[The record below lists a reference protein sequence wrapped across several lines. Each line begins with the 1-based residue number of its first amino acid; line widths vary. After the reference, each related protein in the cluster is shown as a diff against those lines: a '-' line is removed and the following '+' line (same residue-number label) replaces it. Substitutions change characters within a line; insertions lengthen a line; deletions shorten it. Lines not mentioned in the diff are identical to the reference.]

1 LTDLE
6 STCDTR
12 TYVRITLR
20 LGAKKM
26 CIEVEKFNSP
36 HLGISN
42 IVFGRRTNSN
52 NRVQYL
58 VDAEGCEESG
68 HKIPEKV
75 VLSRWKQKVNQK
87 YRFGGMR
94 LSPNIWRS
102 INIALGSIYPE
113 IFNMD
118 IDQIDLK
125 YKAAAQTLRTFQY
138 PTMVGMKV
146 VRLMKGLGLEK
157 FKVLMERH
165 NDPSRSDKYGTPDLF
180 LCAIKRNSG
189 VIAYSRFVE
198 VKKPNE
204 PLSKDQI
211 SELHFLNGL
220 NLKAR
225 CFRLKEQNTR

>member
-1 LTDLE
+1 MCLE
-6 STCDTR
+6 
-12 TYVRITLR
+12 V
-20 LGAKKM
+20 K
-26 CIEVEKFNSP
+26 KFNSP
-36 HLGISN
+36 YLGISN
-42 IVFGRRTNSN
+42 IVFGRRTNSD
-52 NRVQYL
+52 NRVEYL
-58 VDAEGCEESG
+58 VDANGCKESG
-68 HKIPEKV
+68 YKIPEQV
-75 VLSRWKQKVNQK
+75 VLLRWKQKVNHK

-102 INIALGSIYPE
+102 INVALGSIYTE
-113 IFNMD
+113 IFKMD

-125 YKAAAQTLRTFQY
+125 YKVAAQTLRSFQY

-146 VRLMKGLGLEK
+146 VRLMEGLSLKK
-157 FKVLMERH
+157 FKILMERH

-180 LCAIKRNSG
+180 LWAIKRNSG

-225 CFRLKEQNTR
+225 CFRLKERNTC